1 MTNKCNE
8 PALRQIYIKLNTEES
23 KLQKKYKPRN
33 EKNKVPKRTKK
44 MTIRYS
50 EDEYRKLQSRSKE
63 AGLKPTAFIR
73 KSSLE
78 DKINKTDPAM
88 ITRIV
93 EMDEKINHMK
103 LNGNDMAQTLRTEFN
118 DLKDKYFDELGGC
131 L

>member
-1 MTNKCNE
+1 M
-8 PALRQIYIKLNTEES
+8 
-23 KLQKKYKPRN
+23 
-33 EKNKVPKRTKK
+33 KNKVPKRTKK

-63 AGLKPTAFIR
+63 SGLKPTAFIR

-118 DLKDKYFDELGGC
+118 DLKDKFFD
-131 L
+131 

>member
-1 MTNKCNE
+1 M
-8 PALRQIYIKLNTEES
+8 
-23 KLQKKYKPRN
+23 KKIRCLKEQR
-33 EKNKVPKRTKK
+33 KWH
-44 MTIRYS
+44 IRYS
-50 EDEYRKLQSRSKE
+50 EDEYRKLQFRSKE

-78 DKINKTDPAM
+78 DKINKTDPTL

-118 DLKDKYFDELGGC
+118 DLKDKFFDELGGC